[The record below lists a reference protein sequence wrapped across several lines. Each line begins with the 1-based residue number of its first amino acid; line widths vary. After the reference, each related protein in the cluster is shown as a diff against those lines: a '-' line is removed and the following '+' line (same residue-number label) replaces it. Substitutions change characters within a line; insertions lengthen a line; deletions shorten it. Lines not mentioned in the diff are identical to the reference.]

1 MALLRG
7 ANRPLLTRLI
17 SEEVHMEVHKEA
29 REHIDIDFYSEKVI
43 QVIFHQ
49 ESIWAQR
56 PTFAPKKHPKSNAL
70 GTNGCKTVKEI
81 NPRVGCNSN
90 KANDSILMV
99 FKNSV
104 DLNDNI
110 KVRFCFYIGIAF

>member
-1 MALLRG
+1 MPYRIHLKLYHINIFSDIRPTFLFWARGGPVALLRG

-49 ESIWAQR
+49 GSIWAQ
-56 PTFAPKKHPKSNAL
+56 TVAKQLKKSTPGLAVIPIRYS
-70 GTNGCKTVKEI
+70 KTQWI
-81 NPRVGCNSN
+81 
-90 KANDSILMV
+90 
-99 FKNSV
+99 
-104 DLNDNI
+104 
-110 KVRFCFYIGIAF
+110 